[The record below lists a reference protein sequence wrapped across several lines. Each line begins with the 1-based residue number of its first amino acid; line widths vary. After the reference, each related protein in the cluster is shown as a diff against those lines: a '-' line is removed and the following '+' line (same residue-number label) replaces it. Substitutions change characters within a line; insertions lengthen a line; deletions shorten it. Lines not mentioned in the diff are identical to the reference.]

1 MNVAYTDK
9 KREVYDMNS
18 LELTGAI
25 TIIANSIACRLT
37 VDELALVAGIFV
49 QLGDTLA
56 TIAAAENLCGEKTTY
71 LCKKDETDVCSD

>member
-1 MNVAYTDK
+1 
-9 KREVYDMNS
+9 MNS

-25 TIIANSIACRLT
+25 TIIANTIASRLT
-37 VDELALVAGIFV
+37 IDEMAFVAGIFV

-71 LCKKDETDVCSD
+71 LCKKDETDVYSDQC